1 MATIAFTPHLRNV
14 IDPAPQTI
22 AGETVRDVL
31 DRRFEDVPGARGYIL
46 DDQGRLRKHVAI
58 FLNNKRG
65 DPATILDTPVS
76 GTCEIFVMQALS
88 GG

>member
-1 MATIAFTPHLRNV
+1 MAILAFTPHLRNV
-14 IDPAPQTI
+14 IDPAPREIEGT
-22 AGETVRDVL
+22 TVREVL
-31 DRRFEDVPGARGYIL
+31 EARFAEAPGVRGYIL

-65 DPATILDTPVS
+65 APASILDAPV
-76 GTCEIFVMQALS
+76 TDRCEVFVMQALS